1 MKKKKRGIT
10 PVQWSLFGLSIIVV
24 GVLAVVLFRG
34 EVGEKIKAAAE
45 TSLNESE
52 PEPELPGEAKTV
64 TLFFLS
70 EDDSLLHPEER
81 QIFAGSSVISEAK
94 QVVEALIQGSGKGYV
109 NPLPPETR
117 LRQLFVTK
125 EGVAYVDFSK
135 EIMEAHPSG
144 SSAELG
150 TVYSVVN
157 TLAYNFKPIKRVFI
171 LVEGSEKETL
181 GGHINL
187 NQAFVPQFS
196 LNAR

>member
-1 MKKKKRGIT
+1 MKKKRSIT
-10 PVQWSLFGLSIIVV
+10 PVHWSLFGLSVIVV
-24 GVLAVVLFRG
+24 IVLAVVLFRG
-34 EVGEKIKAAAE
+34 ESGEKIKAALE
-45 TSLNESE
+45 VSPVESE
-52 PEPELPGEAKTV
+52 AEPVPPGKTRTV

-70 EDDSLLHPEER
+70 EEDSLLHAEER
-81 QIFAGSSVISEAK
+81 EILADSSLTGEAE
-94 QVVEALIQGSGKGYV
+94 QVVEELIKGSEKGLV

-117 LRQLFVTK
+117 LRQIFVTK

-135 EIMEAHPSG
+135 DIMENHPSG

-150 TVYSVVN
+150 TVYSIVN
-157 TLAYNFKPIKRVFI
+157 TLAYNFKPIKKVFI

-196 LNAR
+196 LNSR

>member
-1 MKKKKRGIT
+1 MKKKRSIT
-10 PVQWSLFGLSIIVV
+10 PAQWSLFGLSVIVV
-24 GVLAVVLFRG
+24 IVLAVVLFRG
-34 EVGEKIKAAAE
+34 ESGEKIKAAVE
-45 TSLNESE
+45 VLPVESE
-52 PEPELPGEAKTV
+52 TEAVPPGKTRTV

-70 EDDSLLHPEER
+70 EEDSLLHAEER
-81 QIFAGSSVISEAK
+81 KILADSSLTGEAE
-94 QVVEALIQGSGKGYV
+94 QVVEGLIKGSEKGLV

-117 LRQLFVTK
+117 LRQIFVTK

-135 EIMEAHPSG
+135 DIMENHPSG

-150 TVYSVVN
+150 TVYSIVN
-157 TLAYNFKPIKRVFI
+157 TLAYNFKPIKKVFI

-196 LNAR
+196 LNSR

>member
-1 MKKKKRGIT
+1 
-10 PVQWSLFGLSIIVV
+10 
-24 GVLAVVLFRG
+24 
-34 EVGEKIKAAAE
+34 
-45 TSLNESE
+45 
-52 PEPELPGEAKTV
+52 V

-81 QIFAGSSVISEAK
+81 EILADSSIVGEAK
-94 QVVEALIQGSGKGYV
+94 QVVEELIRGSERGLV

-125 EGVAYVDFSK
+125 EGVAYLDFSK
-135 EIMEAHPSG
+135 DIIEKHPSG

-150 TVYSVVN
+150 TVYSIVN
-157 TLAYNFKPIKRVFI
+157 TMVYNFKPIKKVFI

-187 NQAFVPQFS
+187 SQAFVPQFS

>member
-1 MKKKKRGIT
+1 MKKKRSIT
-10 PVQWSLFGLSIIVV
+10 PVQWSLFGLSVIVV
-24 GVLAVVLFRG
+24 LVLAVVLFRG
-34 EVGEKIKAAAE
+34 EGGEKIKAAAE
-45 TSLNESE
+45 VSPAGSG
-52 PEPELPGEAKTV
+52 PEPVSPGKARTV

-70 EDDSLLHPEER
+70 EEDSLLHPEARE
-81 QIFAGSSVISEAK
+81 ILAGSSIVGEAE
-94 QVVEALIQGSGKGYV
+94 QVVEALIRGSEKGLV
-109 NPLPPETR
+109 NPLPPDTR

-135 EIMEAHPSG
+135 DIMEEHPSG

-150 TVYSVVN
+150 TVYSIVN
-157 TLAYNFKPIKRVFI
+157 TLAYNFKPIKKVFI

-187 NQAFVPQFS
+187 SQAFIPQYS

>member
-1 MKKKKRGIT
+1 MKKKRNIT
-10 PVQWSLFGLSIIVV
+10 PVQWSLFGLSVV
-24 GVLAVVLFRG
+24 VVLVLAVALFRG
-34 EVGEKIKAAAE
+34 EGGEKIKAAAE
-45 TSLNESE
+45 VSPAESE
-52 PEPELPGEAKTV
+52 PEPVPPGEAKTV

-70 EDDSLLHPEER
+70 EEDSLLHSEER
-81 QIFAGSSVISEAK
+81 KILAGTSIGGEAE
-94 QVVEALIQGSGKGYV
+94 QVVEALIRGSEKGFV

-117 LRQLFVTK
+117 LRQLFISK

-135 EIMEAHPSG
+135 DIMEKHPSG

-150 TVYSVVN
+150 TVYSIVN
-157 TLAYNFKPIKRVFI
+157 TLAYNFKPIKKVFI